1 MTRVRILRRIAAATV
16 ILCLGAA
23 PAWAQADAWH
33 TYTDVARGFSIS
45 YPDGWAANPN
55 FTDKGYAFIQ
65 GDPDDVRSGLG
76 LSPVVD
82 IAPGTTLESKSLVL
96 AVQFARPGDTCR
108 ARAFLADPPP
118 DYFTQVDEDTPDET
132 HTLAQPGDLYSV
144 EHLVR
149 IVSHTPCIAL
159 QIYLTYEQPRPR
171 DPKPTPPFDRRAVFA
186 LLSRIAATLKPLK

>member
-1 MTRVRILRRIAAATV
+1 VIPFAAAL
-16 ILCLGAA
+16 LCALCGTAS
-23 PAWAQADAWH
+23 ADEPGWH
-33 TYTDVARGFSIS
+33 TYTDAARGFSIS

-65 GDPDDVRSGLG
+65 GDPDDVRTGLG

-82 IAPGTTLESKSLVL
+82 LAPGTTLESKSLVL

-118 DYFTQVDEDTPDET
+118 DYFTQVDEDTPDEA
-132 HTLAQPGDLYSV
+132 HTLAQPGDLYST

-149 IVSHTPCIAL
+149 IVSRTPCIAL

-171 DPKPTPPFDRRAVFA
+171 APKPTPQFDRAAVFA